1 MYTYAHSF
9 RTHRSTKQRGAQGSY
24 PIKLFYT
31 SNMPIILQ
39 TALVS
44 NLYFFSQILYKRFS
58 SNIFV
63 GLLGRWEDP
72 EFSPSGSSIPVGG
85 LAYYVS
91 PPQSFSDMLS
101 DPFHTVFY
109 ITFVLSTCA
118 LFSKVLAPSPPV
130 ERRSCH
136 CHLDACR
143 PRGTNSQ
150 LLNLARDLF
159 DLQMVPHRKYSRA
172 QHVRD
177 QSVCGW

>member
-1 MYTYAHSF
+1 MPTPSEHTGPPSSVGHRGPTPSSCSTPPTCPSF
-9 RTHRSTKQRGAQGSY
+9 CRRHWFPTSISSPKFST
-24 PIKLFYT
+24 
-31 SNMPIILQ
+31 
-39 TALVS
+39 
-44 NLYFFSQILYKRFS
+44 
-58 SNIFV
+58 
-63 GLLGRWEDP
+63 
-72 EFSPSGSSIPVGG
+72 SGSPATSSLGSLVAGRIPISPLQARPSQSGG
-85 LAYYVS
+85 WRTTS
-91 PPQSFSDMLS
+91 PPPQSFSDMLS